1 MAHLRRSEKTSFRWL
16 RPLLAAALAIL
27 LLQAILGDSLR
38 GWVMPLG
45 APFLEA
51 GGWVRDRGAIVW
63 TALFDAERLRKEN
76 ESLKKDVLEDRLQA
90 AAQEADR
97 TVAFLA
103 QHVSTHVPPGA
114 FELVAAPVLVGP
126 AARGPRQLWV
136 GLGSDDGVE
145 TGHVVLG
152 PEGIVGEVADVHRAI
167 SRVELVTD
175 RDAAW
180 GAAVGEEAELG
191 MLRGTGAPDLAEFH
205 FHRTVATAK
214 PGDPVF
220 SSGMAA
226 SLAPGGIPFG
236 VVEEV
241 THNAE
246 AQPVALVRLPM
257 APGSLR
263 TVFVLRQ
270 TRVADPSEAAANGG

>member
-1 MAHLRRSEKTSFRWL
+1 MSLHWL

-27 LLQAILGDSLR
+27 LLQSILGDSLR

-51 GGWVRDRGAIVW
+51 GGWVRDRGAVVW
-63 TALFDAERLRKEN
+63 TALFDAERLRQEN
-76 ESLKKDVLEDRLQA
+76 ESLKKADLEDRLRA
-90 AAQEADR
+90 AGEGANR

-114 FELVAAPVLVGP
+114 FDLVPAPVLAGP
-126 AARGPRQLWV
+126 AVRGPRQLWI
-136 GLGSDDGVE
+136 GRGSEDGVE
-145 TGHVVLG
+145 AGHVVLG
-152 PEGIVGEVADVHRAI
+152 PEGIAGEVADVYRAMA
-167 SRVELVTD
+167 RVELVTD
-175 RDAAW
+175 REAAW
-180 GAAVGEEAELG
+180 GAAVGEESELG
-191 MLRGTGAPDLAEFH
+191 MLRGTGAPDMVEFH
-205 FHRTVATAK
+205 FHRTVATAQ
-214 PGDPVF
+214 PGDPVV

-246 AQPVALVRLPM
+246 AQPVAMVRLAM

-270 TRVADPSEAAANGG
+270 RRVPDPAKGVANGG